1 MMEQSYSLHGG
12 GGGSGGRERGE
23 EEQGGKPVLIFL
35 SMTHLW

>member
-1 MMEQSYSLHGG
+1 MEQSYSLHGG